1 MDFIIEALHA
11 AMPVLLILTGL
22 AIIFKFILVMY
33 NKGFDLPAVFISFF
47 KIYSKSQRSTSS
59 ERRKNYMRYNNFINY
74 YLYIFIVLFIV
85 VLISY
90 QGAMF
95 DF

>member
-1 MDFIIEALHA
+1 MDFIIEALHT
-11 AMPVLLILTGL
+11 AMPVLFVLTGL
-22 AIIFKFILVMY
+22 AILFKLILVIY
-33 NKGFDLPAVFISFF
+33 NKGFDLPSFFISFF
-47 KIYSKSQRSTSS
+47 KIYSSSQRATSS
-59 ERRKNYMRYNNFINY
+59 ERRRNYMRYNNFINY
-74 YLYIFIVLFIV
+74 YLYIFIILFVI